1 MRPVPWGFLL
11 GGAAL
16 FLLLAGMPGLAPW
29 FARAFP
35 GQTPPVYDRGSF
47 LSLAVWHMAL
57 VLVAVGAAT
66 ILAVAASVLVT
77 RPKGAAWRP
86 AVETVARGAQA
97 FPPAAV
103 LAVLVPAVGFGAWP
117 TLLALFLYGLL
128 PIVENT
134 IAGLEGVP
142 DGVREAARAMGMSP
156 LAVLWR
162 VELPLAARPIL
173 AGVRVSAAVALGT
186 AALGSTVGALTLG
199 TPVIEGLVA
208 SRPGYVLQGA
218 VPLALMAVW
227 LELLWGWVE
236 RLLPEAA

>member
-1 MRPVPWGFLL
+1 MRRVPWGFLL
-11 GGAAL
+11 CGAAL
-16 FLLLAGMPGLAPW
+16 FLLLAEMPGLAPW

-47 LSLAVWHMAL
+47 LALAGGQLAL
-57 VLVAVGAAT
+57 VGAAVT
-66 ILAVAASVLVT
+66 AAAGLGVAASILVT
-77 RPKGAAWRP
+77 RPAGAAWRP

-128 PIVENT
+128 PIVENAT
-134 IAGLEGVP
+134 AGLEGVP
-142 DGVREAARAMGMSP
+142 APVREAALAMGLSP
-156 LAVLWR
+156 RAVLWR

-186 AALGSTVGALTLG
+186 ATLGSTVGALTLG

-208 SRPGYVLQGA
+208 ARPGYVLQGA

-227 LELLWGWVE
+227 LELFWGWVE
-236 RLLPEAA
+236 RGLPEPG